1 MERWLEPALD
11 YISTWIEFQMRAS
24 QQPGCVFAVAHRD
37 QIVLE
42 RAIGYA
48 DIVGK
53 EKLTPRHRFRV
64 ASHSKS
70 FVAAGLMK
78 LREQRKLR
86 LDDSVGQYV
95 AKLHPE
101 VGETTISELLSHSAG
116 IIRDGV
122 DAGQFQGYRPFFT
135 RKELIADLQKPAA
148 IDPNTRFK
156 YSNHGFGLLGLV
168 IEAIT
173 GEPYRAWM
181 KREIIDEAGL
191 RETSPDAPVAAGAPL
206 AKGHTPQIHLGR
218 RLVLPGDYTT
228 DAIAPAAGFV
238 STAAD
243 LVRFFAQLS
252 PRAKRS
258 VLTVASRREM
268 IRRQWRNPNAAFE
281 GYYGLGISSGTAA
294 GRDWFGHGGALQ
306 GYISRT
312 IVIPDRE
319 LTLSVLTNATDGLA
333 GFWGDGMIH
342 VLHAFADRGAPSR
355 RVRDWGGRWWTTW
368 GALDFLPMGDIVM
381 VANPHAFNPL
391 MEPSEIEIT
400 GRDKGRIVL
409 AAGYQSY
416 GEPVRR
422 SRSKSGATAEIWL
435 SSVRLRP
442 ESKVATEMKRRYGAA
457 KRLPKRKNALAPR

>member
-1 MERWLEPALD
+1 MERWLQPALD
-11 YISTWIEFQMRAS
+11 YIPTWIEFQMRAS

-37 QIVLE
+37 QVVLE
-42 RAIGYA
+42 GAIGYA
-48 DIVGK
+48 DIASK
-53 EKLTPRHRFRV
+53 EKLSARHRFRV

-86 LDDSVGQYV
+86 LDDPVGQYV
-95 AKLHPE
+95 ANVHPQIA
-101 VGETTISELLSHSAG
+101 ETTISELLSHSAG
-116 IIRDGV
+116 IIRDGL
-122 DAGQFQGYRPFFT
+122 DAGQFQGARPFFS
-135 RKELIADLQKPAA
+135 RKELIAA

-156 YSNHGFGLLGLV
+156 YSNHGYGLLGLV
-168 IEAIT
+168 IEAIA

-181 KREIIDEAGL
+181 KREIVDAAGL
-191 RETSPDAPVAAGAPL
+191 RETSPDTPIAAGAPL
-206 AKGHTPQIHLGR
+206 AKGHTPQIHLGE
-218 RLVLPGDYTT
+218 RLVVPGDYTT

-258 VLTVASRREM
+258 LLTVASRREM
-268 IRRQWRNPNAAFE
+268 VRRQWRNPNAAFE

-294 GRDWFGHGGALQ
+294 GWDWFGHGGALQ

-312 IVIPDRE
+312 LVIPDQE

-342 VLHAFADRGAPSR
+342 ILRAFANRGAPSR
-355 RVRDWGGRWWTTW
+355 RVRDWGGRWWTNW
-368 GALDFLPMGDIVM
+368 GAVDFLPMGNIVM

-391 MEPSEIEIT
+391 MEASEIEIV
-400 GRDKGRIVL
+400 GRDKGRIVQ
-409 AAGYQSY
+409 AAGYQCY

-422 SRSKSGATAEIWL
+422 SRSQSGAITEIWL
-435 SSVRLRP
+435 SSIRLRP
-442 ESKVATEMKRRYGAA
+442 ESKVGSEMKRRYGAA
-457 KRLPKRKNALAPR
+457 KRPAKRRNAHAPH